1 MNSNQKH
8 SSIHQNWFRWLLFL
22 GGWLIIGTLIVGA
35 FYLTDLFKES
45 PRPVILILTRGL
57 LPIYLC
63 GFLAPPVIILSR
75 KFPLDKENWKSRIWL
90 HLIAA
95 FVFSITHYFLLD
107 IIFRNVM
114 QQFMFFPRGFAIPPR
129 LPFSESPGFGLNLQL
144 IFFFLRNIN
153 LAFFIY
159 WVIAVASHAF
169 GYYKKFQERELQ
181 TSKLEAQ
188 LAKEQLQLLRN
199 QLQPHFLFNTL
210 HTLSSLIYE
219 DVKAADK
226 MIRQL
231 SELLRKTLDHS
242 DEQEITLNQEIEQL
256 GYYLEIMKT
265 RFQNRLFVEMR
276 IPGEVKNAMIPNLIL
291 QPLVENAIKHGLEQS
306 TEIGKI
312 NITAIKVDEKI
323 LIEIEDNGPGLNAK
337 NNENQTQGIGLVNTR
352 KRLDQL
358 YGNEYKFEL
367 KNVESGG
374 LKVTLEIP
382 FHTNPF

>member
-1 MNSNQKH
+1 M
-8 SSIHQNWFRWLLFL
+8 
-22 GGWLIIGTLIVGA
+22 GT
-35 FYLTDLFKES
+35 FYLTDLFQES
-45 PRPVILILTRGL
+45 PRPVILILTRGF

-63 GFLAPPVIILSR
+63 GFLAPPVIVLSR

-114 QQFMFFPRGFAIPPR
+114 QQLMFFPRGFAIPPR
-129 LPFSESPGFGLNLQL
+129 LPFSESPVFGLNLQL

-188 LAKEQLQLLRN
+188 LAREQLQLLRN

-210 HTLSSLIYE
+210 HTLSALIYE
-219 DVKAADK
+219 DVQAADK

-231 SELLRKTLDHS
+231 GELLRKTLDHS

-265 RFQNRLFVEMR
+265 RFQSRLFVEMK
-276 IPGEVKNAMIPNLIL
+276 IPNETKNAMIPNLIL
-291 QPLVENAIKHGLEQS
+291 QPLVENAIKHGLEAS

-312 NITAIKVDEKI
+312 KITVEKKDEMLI
-323 LIEIEDNGPGLNAK
+323 IEIEDNGPGLKAK
-337 NNENQTQGIGLVNTR
+337 DNEMQPKGLGLMNTK
-352 KRLDQL
+352 KRLSQL
-358 YGNEYKFEL
+358 YKKDHKFEL
-367 KNVESGG
+367 INIDSGG
-374 LKVTLEIP
+374 LNVRLEIP
-382 FHTNPF
+382 FHTERL

>member
-8 SSIHQNWFRWLLFL
+8 SSFHQNWFRWLLFL
-22 GGWLIIGTLIVGA
+22 GGWIIIGALLVAT
-35 FYLTDLFKES
+35 FFLTDLFKES
-45 PRPVILILTRGL
+45 PRPVIMLLTRGL

-75 KFPLDKENWKSRIWL
+75 RFPLDKENWKSRIWL

-107 IIFRNVM
+107 ITFRTVM
-114 QQFMFFPRGFAIPPR
+114 QQLMFFPRGFSVPPR

-159 WVIAVASHAF
+159 WVIAGASHAF

-181 TSKLEAQ
+181 TSRLEAQ
-188 LAKEQLQLLRN
+188 LVREQLQLLRN

-242 DEQEITLNQEIEQL
+242 DKQEITLNQEIEQL
-256 GYYLEIMKT
+256 GYYLEIMRT
-265 RFQNRLFVEMR
+265 RFQDRLFVEIK
-276 IPGEVKNAMIPNLIL
+276 IPGETKNAMIPNLIL
-291 QPLVENAIKHGLEQS
+291 QPLVENAIKYGLEAS

-312 NITAIKVDEKI
+312 NITARKVDEKI
-323 LIEIEDNGPGLNAK
+323 LIEIEDNGPGLNVK
-337 NNENQTQGIGLVNTR
+337 NNENQTLGIGLVNTR

-358 YGNEYKFEL
+358 YGNEYNFEL

-374 LKVTLEIP
+374 AKVILEIP
-382 FHTNPF
+382 FHTKQF

>member
-1 MNSNQKH
+1 
-8 SSIHQNWFRWLLFL
+8 
-22 GGWLIIGTLIVGA
+22 
-35 FYLTDLFKES
+35 
-45 PRPVILILTRGL
+45 
-57 LPIYLC
+57 
-63 GFLAPPVIILSR
+63 
-75 KFPLDKENWKSRIWL
+75 
-90 HLIAA
+90 
-95 FVFSITHYFLLD
+95 
-107 IIFRNVM
+107 M
-114 QQFMFFPRGFAIPPR
+114 QQFMFFPRGFSIPPR
-129 LPFSESPGFGLNLQL
+129 FPFAEAPGFSLNLQL

-159 WVIAVASHAF
+159 WVIAGASHAF

-181 TSKLEAQ
+181 TSRLEAQ

-358 YGNEYKFEL
+358 YGNGYKFEL

-374 LKVTLEIP
+374 LKVILEIP
-382 FHTNPF
+382 FHTKPF